1 VLIHLRKIHAKHGIR
16 PAKFFIWNG
25 SALYLGTVEDASL
38 HAHHA
43 LQVAV
48 GINRSFIL
56 ETPERSFECRSV
68 VIAPDQAHRF
78 HGAGDEQA
86 IILVDPQSTIAQGLE
101 AGICSGAGV
110 KEFDI
115 ATIRPFVEQMRAA
128 LEQCQ
133 GCENMKARCWEILS
147 RLKGGSGKP
156 VTIDSRIRVVLD
168 FIKEQPERKA
178 PLHLIAQTVGL
189 SESRIAH
196 LFKEQIGI
204 PIRRYL
210 LWLRLVQAIDHLF
223 SNASLTR
230 AAHEA
235 GFADSA
241 HFTRTFRGMFG
252 VTPSELFKNS
262 QFVQVIRCPE

>member
-1 VLIHLRKIHAKHGIR
+1 MRRINGKHGIR
-16 PAKFFIWNG
+16 RAKFFIWNG
-25 SALYLGTVEDASL
+25 SALYLGTVEDASF

-43 LQVAV
+43 LQVAFGLNKPFV
-48 GINRSFIL
+48 L
-56 ETPERSFECRSV
+56 ETPEKSFECRSV

-86 IILVDPQSTIAQGLE
+86 IILVDPQSTISQGVE
-101 AGICSGAGV
+101 AGICRGSGV

-115 ATIRPFVEQMRAA
+115 ATLSPFVEQLGPS
-128 LEQCQ
+128 LEQYR
-133 GCENMKARCWEILS
+133 GCDQMKALCWGILS
-147 RLKGGSGKP
+147 RLTGCS
-156 VTIDSRIRVVLD
+156 VTSVIIDSRIGMALN
-168 FIKEQPERKA
+168 FIKEQPERKV
-178 PLHLIAQTVGL
+178 PLYLIAQTVGL
-189 SESRIAH
+189 SESRLVH

-223 SNASLTR
+223 SNGSLTR

-241 HFTRTFRGMFG
+241 HFARTFREMFG